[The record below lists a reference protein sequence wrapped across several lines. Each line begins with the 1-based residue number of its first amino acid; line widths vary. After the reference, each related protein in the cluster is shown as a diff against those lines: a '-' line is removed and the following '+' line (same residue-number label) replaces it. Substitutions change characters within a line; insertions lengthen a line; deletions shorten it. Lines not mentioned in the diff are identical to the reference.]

1 MAVTFNIPGPLR
13 GFAAGRRQVEI
24 GASAATLSEALEA
37 LWIVCPG
44 MRDRVMTEQGQVR
57 EHVNIFLGNEDVRYL
72 GGLKTKV
79 PAEAEIS
86 ILAAVS
92 GGCGAGVTPA
102 TCAPGTGALQHRRR

>member
-1 MAVTFNIPGPLR
+1 MAIRFNIPGPLR

-24 GASAATLSEALEA
+24 GTSAATLSEALEA

-44 MRDRVMTEQGQVR
+44 MRDRVMTEQGQIR
-57 EHVNIFLGNEDVRYL
+57 QHVSIFVGNEDVRYE
-72 GGLKTKV
+72 GGLKAKV

-92 GGCGAGVTPA
+92 GG
-102 TCAPGTGALQHRRR
+102 